1 MKQKIPVKI
10 QRIIQIIQT
19 KPVFSKSTIVFTSF
33 LQFGQYILHE
43 DLGTE
48 QVVIAL
54 IYTGA
59 PGFTAGLGLGAT
71 LGVASLITF
80 DSSVSI
86 D

>member
-54 IYTGA
+54 I
-59 PGFTAGLGLGAT
+59 L
-71 LGVASLITF
+71 
-80 DSSVSI
+80 
-86 D
+86 